1 MISYAIASFA
11 FGAYLAPHHPEA
23 ARISAAAGLVAVVFH
38 LLGAWL
44 DARDG
49 DDVED
54 LAL

>member
-1 MISYAIASFA
+1 MIIYAIACFA

-23 ARISAAAGLVAVVFH
+23 ARISAAAGVLTVIFH